1 MEPLFWYCNE
11 VLLLTLNFKNHT
23 HATNIEFALNT
34 SSYIKNRLVGSYVH
48 LANLFCQY
56 GHSLQDF
63 TKIRVTT
70 YVGISSSKN
79 GSTFLSL
86 KSLLFG
92 HTEFGRFYY
101 ELILKNFLDEW

>member
-48 LANLFCQY
+48 LANLFDNMAIVC
-56 GHSLQDF
+56 
-63 TKIRVTT
+63 KILRRL
-70 YVGISSSKN
+70 G
-79 GSTFLSL
+79 
-86 KSLLFG
+86 LLP
-92 HTEFGRFYY
+92 
-101 ELILKNFLDEW
+101 ILVYHLPKMEVLF

>member
-11 VLLLTLNFKNHT
+11 VLLLTLNFKNH
-23 HATNIEFALNT
+23 
-34 SSYIKNRLVGSYVH
+34 SYVH

-86 KSLLFG
+86 KSFLFG

-101 ELILKNFLDEW
+101 ELILKNFLDE